1 MSYIF
6 ADDVN
11 FNYNLTSKLRHDNLI
26 TFPSLTAA
34 EKGFVFFHTANNK
47 FYGWTG
53 TTWIDFSLGAGG
65 GDVFLA
71 TTQTFTGYKT
81 FSGGILID
89 DSLAF
94 IKRAVN
100 ITSSSQGLVY
110 FKTDNTFNIS
120 VGTGAGAHNATFD
133 GIDAFTAARTFTLPD
148 ANGTLALEGSFVDL
162 TNSQTIGGAKT
173 FTADTELSGLLLTAD
188 GTFSAENGIK
198 YSSTSGFVFRE
209 GVGQPFT
216 FKGQGLTA
224 IRVQTIQN
232 KSGTLAHLDDLSGLQ
247 TAEGTFTP
255 TFNAFSGND
264 YTVSSVFSS
273 YYRIGNM
280 VTVRIGA
287 NGITDGAST
296 AGRFRITGLPYS
308 VSGTNS
314 GSYVASYTTARG
326 ASIDF
331 FTYSPYMSG
340 TEINFS
346 QHGTAAT
353 SNPTAV
359 TWTGTTTQKALD
371 FSITYFT
378 TDAF

>member
-6 ADDVN
+6 GLDIDLNKNEALN
-11 FNYNLTSKLRHDNLI
+11 FRLENQL
-26 TFPSLTAA
+26 TFPSLVTGD
-34 EKGFVFFHTANNK
+34 KGFVFFHTANEK
-47 FYGWTG
+47 FYGWDG
-53 TTWIDFSLGAGG
+53 TVWTELGSGGGG

-94 IKRAVN
+94 TKRVGN
-100 ITSSSQGLVY
+100 ITSSSQGVVY
-110 FKTDNTFNIS
+110 FKTDNTFNFS
-120 VGTGAGAHNATFD
+120 VGTGVGAHNATLD
-133 GIDAFTAARTFTLPD
+133 GIDAFTAARTFTLQD
-148 ANGTLALEGSFVDL
+148 
-162 TNSQTIGGAKT
+162 
-173 FTADTELSGLLLTAD
+173 
-188 GTFSAENGIK
+188 
-198 YSSTSGFVFRE
+198 
-209 GVGQPFT
+209 
-216 FKGQGLTA
+216 
-224 IRVQTIQN
+224 

-264 YTVSSVFSS
+264 YTVSTVFSS

-331 FTYSPYMSG
+331 FTYSPYVSG

-346 QHGTAAT
+346 EHGTAAT
-353 SNPTAV
+353 SNPLAV

-378 TDAF
+378 TDPF

>member
-81 FSGGILID
+81 FSGGILIN

-148 ANGTLALEGSFVDL
+148 ANGTFALQGDFVDL
-162 TNSQTIGGAKT
+162 TTSQIIAGEKVFTDPTTVESLVFTQDGDPFLVAFGLQHKDSYGFTFQDNTLGG
-173 FTADTELSGLLLTAD
+173 
-188 GTFSAENGIK
+188 
-198 YSSTSGFVFRE
+198 
-209 GVGQPFT
+209 GQPFS

-232 KSGTLAHLDDLSGLQ
+232 KSGTLAHLDDIVIPYRGRVQ
-247 TAEGTFTP
+247 T
-255 TFNAFSGND
+255 
-264 YTVSSVFSS
+264 
-273 YYRIGNM
+273 
-280 VTVRIGA
+280 
-287 NGITDGAST
+287 
-296 AGRFRITGLPYS
+296 
-308 VSGTNS
+308 
-314 GSYVASYTTARG
+314 
-326 ASIDF
+326 
-331 FTYSPYMSG
+331 
-340 TEINFS
+340 
-346 QHGTAAT
+346 TAAT
-353 SNPTAV
+353 ATVSYNVLTSGNIELTTGSQATIDVSFTSESSAV
-359 TWTGTTTQKALD
+359 GFPILIRLRSTRVGGTTYT
-371 FSITYFT
+371 FT
-378 TDAF
+378 SGIYNNVGTNGFDVIVAEGGEVTVHFVIADSSSTVATNY